1 MKPMR
6 LTICGWGPYK
16 EKEEID
22 FTRLDN
28 RGLFLITGPTGAGK
42 TTIFDAIT
50 YALYGALS
58 GEVREKGSVRSDFA
72 GEDTPTYVELDM
84 SHEGKR
90 YIIRRNPEYLRPR
103 KRREGFTR
111 EKENAVLTDDS
122 GNVTEGTS
130 EVNRVLQQL
139 LHLDL
144 RQFKQLS
151 MIAQGEFARLLSAPP
166 SDKTRL
172 LREIFG
178 TEPYQRIGT
187 ELKSRS
193 ASLYKQVMELHHRM
207 DEDIRMYHP
216 NEEQREQWE
225 SLTGEGSCYHRC
237 GEILDF
243 LEQHKGLQ
251 QEKSN
256 VLKESFKQKE
266 EAVQRLTAQ
275 LAEGERIL
283 SLFKKLEQEKQRSI
297 QLKAQAVKIKEK
309 EVLLERQERALSLR
323 PLEISAETARERL
336 NTLTE
341 ELKKEK
347 SEIAILREKQ
357 TEGAAFYQEREAI
370 TQLYEKKE
378 QLHSL
383 IQQLLEEEDK
393 LKQKEDELCK
403 LQELYLMAEQEEE
416 KEKRVYEQAEKAYR
430 HGLAGILAETLTAG
444 QPCPVCGS
452 VHHPAPAG
460 RETGAPTEEEVN
472 EKKELYEAKQQVRMK
487 RQGEITA
494 LNQQL
499 TELREG
505 LSLRKEQQDQLREKL
520 GGESQTAVTFTEEY
534 TKKQFLEKEKQYE
547 QVLTL
552 LKEKEKN
559 HFIRKAAVEEAG
571 KLAEVSCREFEAKQA
586 EAGFADMESYHQ
598 ALAQEK
604 ETKLLRKEISEYH
617 AGCLANREMLI
628 HLQEETKKESP
639 PDLEM
644 LKTALSQAKKE
655 SKALLEGQTLAAQLV
670 SEIKSLIASLQDKRE
685 KLDGVMECYRLLK
698 DLDDAANGNNKK
710 RLIFEQYVLAA
721 YFEDILHAANIRLRT
736 MSGGR
741 YELKRMEQIQDGRS
755 KDNLEMEVL
764 DYYTGKYRSVRT
776 LSGGESFKVSLA
788 LALGMSDVV
797 QAGSGGI
804 RVETLFIDEGFGS
817 LDSESLEQACLTLQS
832 LVERDRL
839 IGIISHVPELS
850 EKIGSQ
856 IRVHKTNAGSRLE
869 VMVS

>member
-1 MKPMR
+1 MKPIR

-22 FTRLDN
+22 FTRLES
-28 RGLFLITGPTGAGK
+28 RGLFLIAGPTGAGK

-50 YALYGALS
+50 YALYGAMS

-72 GEDTPTYVELDM
+72 KEDTLTYVELEM

-90 YIIRRNPEYLRPR
+90 YLIRRNPEYLRPR
-103 KRREGFTR
+103 KRRDGFTK
-111 EKENAVLTDDS
+111 EKENAVLTDDAGS
-122 GNVTEGTS
+122 VTEGTS
-130 EVNRVLQQL
+130 EVNRALQQL
-139 LHLDL
+139 LRLDL

-178 TEPYQRIGT
+178 TEPYQRIGA

-193 ASLYKQVMELHHRM
+193 GSLYKQIMELHHRM

-216 NEEQREQWE
+216 LEEQKQQWE
-225 SLTGEGSCYHRC
+225 SFVGEGSCYHRC
-237 GEILDF
+237 EEILAY
-243 LEQHKGLQ
+243 LEEQRLKQ
-251 QEKSN
+251 QEKSDI
-256 VLKESFKQKE
+256 LKENLEQKE
-266 EAVQRLTAQ
+266 EAVQRVAAQ
-275 LAEGERIL
+275 LAEGERIQ
-283 SLFKKLEQEKQRSI
+283 SLFEKLKQEKLRRYE
-297 QLKAQAVKIKEK
+297 LKAKEEEIREK
-309 EVLLERQERALSLR
+309 EEIVVKQDMALTLK
-323 PLEISAETARERL
+323 PLEINVETVKKQVDA
-336 NTLTE
+336 LTE
-341 ELKKEK
+341 ESEREQE
-347 SEIAILREKQ
+347 EIALLTKKKVKDE
-357 TEGAAFYQEREAI
+357 AFYKEREVIAE
-370 TQLYEKKE
+370 LYEKKE
-378 QLHSL
+378 QLMAL
-383 IQQLLEEEDK
+383 TEQLSGEEAK
-393 LKQKEDELCK
+393 LKQKENELCK
-403 LQELYLMAEQEEE
+403 LQERYLAAEQEEE
-416 KEKRVYEQAEKAYR
+416 KEKSKYEQAERAYR
-430 HGLAGILAETLTAG
+430 HGLAGILAENLTEG

-452 VHHPAPAG
+452 LHHPAPAG
-460 RETGAPTEEEVN
+460 AEMGAPTEQEVS
-472 EKKELYEAKQQVRMK
+472 EKKELYEARQQARMTL
-487 RQGEITA
+487 QGEVTA
-494 LNQQL
+494 RNQQL
-499 TELREG
+499 VEQREV
-505 LSLRKEQQDQLREKL
+505 LSAWRGQREQLQERLKKESAAALI
-520 GGESQTAVTFTEEY
+520 FTEKY

-547 QVLTL
+547 QALTL
-552 LKEKEKN
+552 LTEKN
-559 HFIRKAAVEEAG
+559 KNNKIRKIALHEAG
-571 KLAEVSCREFEAKQA
+571 ERFEVSKEEFEAKLT
-586 EAGFADMESYHQ
+586 EAGFRDMAVYRQFLVE
-598 ALAQEK
+598 EK

-617 AGCLANREMLI
+617 AGCLANREMLS
-628 HLQEETKKESP
+628 HLQEETKEETP
-639 PDLEM
+639 PDIEA
-644 LKTALSQAKKE
+644 LKINLMQAKQE
-655 SKALLEGQTLAAQLV
+655 SKELLKEQTEAAQYVKEADRLT
-670 SEIKSLIASLQDKRE
+670 ASLQGKRD
-685 KLDGVMECYRLLK
+685 KLDKLMEQYRLLK

-721 YFEDILHAANIRLRT
+721 YFENILHAANIRLRT

-741 YELKRMEQIQDGRS
+741 YELKRLEQIQDGRS

-832 LVERDRL
+832 LVEKDRL

-850 EKIGSQ
+850 EKVGNQ